1 MSESKFV
8 YVTYIRATPET
19 VWEALT
25 TPEFQKKF
33 WFGGHQESEWKPGA
47 AWTMYIPEIGTTDMG
62 EVLEIERPKRIVLK
76 WRNEFKPEL
85 KAAGFTRCTYE
96 IEPQGAVTKLTV
108 IHEAPEPS
116 PMIDAVSK
124 GWPQILASLKS
135 LLETGNPLPRT
146 DKPKEH

>member
-8 YVTYIRATPET
+8 YVTYIRATPDRI
-19 VWEALT
+19 WEALT
-25 TPEFQKKF
+25 TPEFQKRF
-33 WFGGHQESEWKPGA
+33 WFGGHQDSQWTPGSS
-47 AWTMYIPEIGTTDMG
+47 WTLRMPELGVADAG
-62 EVLEIERPKRIVLK
+62 EILEAERPRKIVIK

-96 IEPQGAVTKLTV
+96 IEPQGQVTRLTV

-124 GWPQILASLKS
+124 GWPQVLSSLKS

-146 DKPKEH
+146 EQAKK

>member
-8 YVTYIRATPET
+8 YVTFIRATPEKI
-19 VWEALT
+19 WEALT
-25 TPEFQKKF
+25 TPEIQRKF
-33 WFGGHQESEWKPGA
+33 WFGGYQQSEWKAGA
-47 AWTMYIPEIGTTDMG
+47 SWTLHMPEIGIADTG
-62 EVLEIERPKRIVLK
+62 EVLESERPKRIVLK
-76 WRNEFKPEL
+76 WRNEFRPEL

-96 IEPQGAVTKLTV
+96 IEAQGEVTKLTV

-124 GWPQILASLKS
+124 GWPMVLSSLKS

-146 DKPKEH
+146 EQAKK